1 NANNPEFDTSSINAM
16 KVALMGPLAGI
27 GDSLIFGTLRLIA
40 TGIAASFC
48 KNGNPFGPILFLLV
62 YNIPTITLR
71 TLGVK
76 YGYSLGNDFITKIS
90 NSGIMNKLMISMGI
104 VGLMVIGSMV
114 ASTVTMTTPITLGFG
129 KEI

>member
-1 NANNPEFDTSSINAM
+1 
-16 KVALMGPLAGI
+16 
-27 GDSLIFGTLRLIA
+27 
-40 TGIAASFC
+40 
-48 KNGNPFGPILFLLV
+48 LV

-129 KEI
+129 KAAVKLQDTLDTVMPSLLPLLTTFLLYYLNKKQVSILLQIIGIMIIGILLGALGILG